1 MIACKHGREENVKEL
16 LASDNQA
23 DGDGDGDDDDEEESG
38 AVVAPRVAIDIK
50 NKHTVA
56 AIHYAAK
63 HGHLVSA
70 VGNGVQTLG

>member
-23 DGDGDGDDDDEEESG
+23 DGDGDGDDEEESG

-50 NKHTVA
+50 NKHSVA

-70 VGNGVQTLG
+70 VDNGHQTLE